1 MESEGRR
8 GKWRLMAI
16 GSFAALVETEGR
28 MEGGPDGHQVE
39 EGRKGSGTSQARG
52 EWKQP
57 EAATARAIE
66 EDKTFLQYRFTL
78 WIDCERVFVH
88 PQLMSSC

>member
-1 MESEGRR
+1 
-8 GKWRLMAI
+8 MAI

-39 EGRKGSGTSQARG
+39 GGRGLELLKQEQRESGD
-52 EWKQP
+52 WKQR

-66 EDKTFLQYRFTL
+66 EDKTSAMLLHTL
-78 WIDCERVFVH
+78 D
-88 PQLMSSC
+88 